1 VSYRSCCGARLLD
14 NQLLT
19 NERLLQRV
27 AIAILVVLFVLTLLI
42 WAAGAYPLH
51 KPDPYIQDVL
61 ALKGDP
67 IQGHA
72 IFQMNCSGCHGIQA
86 NGRVGPSLRGI
97 SDRKSKVNLIHQVIS
112 GQTPPMP
119 QFQPNPKE
127 MADLLSYLGDL

>member
-1 VSYRSCCGARLLD
+1 LD